1 MAKSLS
7 TFETN
12 FSIFMER
19 FPQLGLLAPTW
30 PYKDAVSEPLPAL
43 NLEKAEA
50 LYFYGL
56 GTGEIYFQVRDWL
69 KGKPERELI
78 FLEDD
83 PGIIASFLHRA
94 RSEEILSDPQ
104 IHIALLSP
112 ERLQNQEIEALA
124 ERLPIRRFE
133 IASLPSY
140 KTRRFQNL
148 RLKLLRKTTL
158 SHALYLDRLHGY
170 QPFQNFVK
178 NVHHLPD
185 SFYANALKGSFQN
198 IPAIV
203 CGAGPSLQK
212 SMETLRTLENKA
224 LIIAGGS
231 TIAALSSQ
239 GVLPHFG
246 MAVDPNLEEYRRM
259 KNSFA
264 FETPLLYS
272 TRVFPGI
279 FQTCNGPFGYMRS
292 GIGGV
297 PELWIE
303 EELGLLDP
311 LLGDFLS
318 PESISVTAICIA
330 WAQFIGCNPILLNGV
345 DLAYTGKKRYAA
357 GVGEDDEISMNA
369 IDAEKSAADRIIKRK
384 DRHGNPIY
392 TAVRWVMESAS
403 ISHFAKKHPEV
414 QFINTTDGG
423 LGFHTIPFMTLSEAA
438 EQYLKQ
444 ETDLRNQVQ
453 QKIAASPMPS
463 QAKELI
469 PQKMGEL
476 KESLNRIVGH
486 LEILAGKKKGSSA
499 LAELELKEEM
509 AYPYLFFDA
518 FQILEQSLSRF
529 KGEDKF
535 HQKWTRFLDIAIKYK
550 HVL

>member
-1 MAKSLS
+1 M
-7 TFETN
+7 
-12 FSIFMER
+12 
-19 FPQLGLLAPTW
+19 GLLAPTW
-30 PYKDAVSEPLPAL
+30 PYKETAPESLPPLH
-43 NLEKAEA
+43 LEKAEA

-56 GTGEIYFQVRDWL
+56 GAGEIYFQIRDWL
-69 KGKPERELI
+69 KGNSERELI

-83 PGIIASFLHRA
+83 PGVIASFLHRSA
-94 RSEEILSDPQ
+94 SKEILSDLQ
-104 IHIALLSP
+104 VHIALLSKG
-112 ERLQNQEIEALA
+112 RMLTLEIEALA

-133 IASLPSY
+133 IAALPSY

-178 NVHHLPD
+178 NVHQLPH
-185 SFYANALKGSFQN
+185 SFYANALKGAFSN

-297 PELWIE
+297 PELWME

-330 WAQFIGCNPILLNGV
+330 WAQFLGCNPILLNGV

-357 GVGEDDEISMNA
+357 GVGEDDEVSMNA

-384 DRHGNPIY
+384 DRDGNPIY

-423 LGFHTIPFMTLSEAA
+423 LGFRSIPFMPLNEVAG
-438 EQYLKQ
+438 QYLKQ
-444 ETDLRNQVQ
+444 DRDLRDQVH
-453 QKIAASPMPS
+453 QKIAAAPMPPQS
-463 QAKELI
+463 KELI
-469 PQKMGEL
+469 PEKMTEL
-476 KESLNRIVGH
+476 KESLNRVVDH
-486 LEILAGKKKGSSA
+486 LKILAGKTKGSTA

-509 AYPYLFFDA
+509 AFPYLFFDA
-518 FQILEQSLSRF
+518 SLVLEQSLSRYRA
-529 KGEDKF
+529 EDKS
-535 HQKWTRFLDIAIKYK
+535 QEKWRRFLDLGLKYQ
-550 HVL
+550 LILC